1 MALEAVVMV
10 APVIDTEILLIH
22 GSTACVAFRIRL
34 VEVAI
39 DADYVRT
46 YWIVL
51 HIGKVS
57 LKFPSFVINQSEFFT
72 EDRYD

>member
-1 MALEAVVMV
+1 MLNF
-10 APVIDTEILLIH
+10 PTP
-22 GSTACVAFRIRL
+22 TVAFRIRL